1 MKKNKTVFIFWII
14 LLFIFGL
21 VFIFFVPPF
30 QKPDEVAH
38 YYRVASLAQ
47 GEFTCSTSG
56 DSSGFS
62 LKEKY
67 FLLPQVYDTNRIA
80 FNYEEKFD
88 KDLLRNFD
96 KSLNEQNEN
105 VEFTGFCSLPFIPY
119 IPFTISFWLS
129 ELFNYIPISF
139 YLSRIVAFT
148 IFIVCVLLAFNNLKE
163 SKLKWVI
170 VLYSLIPMVLHQA
183 SAVGYDYMQLA
194 LAPLIFSYVFRFLSE
209 EKIKKKDMVLFFI
222 SSLLFVFV
230 KAGYYFLPLIYF
242 LIPYKKIC
250 KSKKKYLLITVGF
263 LLSICAV
270 ALFMT
275 LFFKSVNIFS
285 QTDDVN
291 AIEQLKNLFD
301 IRFTLNLVKTTI
313 STHMASY
320 IKGFIG
326 AFGWLDYTL
335 SSYAYLLVFFIV
347 FLLANYIQQEIIF
360 NNYLKLFLS
369 SSLILVGGIV
379 FLFVSLYLTWN
390 EVGATIISDVQ
401 GRYFLVYFPIM
412 LIWLSSLIRGFN
424 SNKIFR
430 FSILSLALLLLLFD
444 MVIVIFER
452 YGGI

>member
-347 FLLANYIQQEIIF
+347 FLLANYIQQEIIL
-360 NNYLKLFLS
+360 NNY
-369 SSLILVGGIV
+369 
-379 FLFVSLYLTWN
+379 
-390 EVGATIISDVQ
+390 
-401 GRYFLVYFPIM
+401 
-412 LIWLSSLIRGFN
+412 
-424 SNKIFR
+424 
-430 FSILSLALLLLLFD
+430 
-444 MVIVIFER
+444 
-452 YGGI
+452 